1 MREEI
6 YKKLRKLRQERGLT
20 INNLAEKIG
29 SDYQQL
35 SRIERGKSK
44 LTIDTFLKMAEALET
59 PITTIVTA
67 QPQEKNHVYCSPNS
81 QDTLALILEKVEL
94 LSKESGISLSPQI
107 KAKIASC
114 LYSQT
119 LHLQQMRKEGSN
131 VDVFLNSSFEIITI
145 ILSELCVRT

>member
-1 MREEI
+1 MRDEI

-59 PITTIVTA
+59 PITNIVTS
-67 QPQEKNHVYCSPNS
+67 QTEEKLPACKALNS
-81 QDTLALILEKVEL
+81 QETLVLILEKIEI
-94 LSKESGISLSPQI
+94 LSKDSESVLSPQV

-114 LYSQT
+114 LYSQA
-119 LHLQQMRKEGSN
+119 LQLQQIRKDESS
-131 VDVFLNSSFEIITI
+131 VDVFLESTFEVIKL
-145 ILSELCVRT
+145 ILSELHVKT